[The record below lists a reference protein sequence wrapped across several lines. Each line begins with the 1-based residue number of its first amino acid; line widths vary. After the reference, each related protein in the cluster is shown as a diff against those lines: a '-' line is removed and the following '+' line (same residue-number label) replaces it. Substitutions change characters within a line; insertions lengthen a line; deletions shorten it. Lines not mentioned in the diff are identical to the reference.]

1 VLYTAPS
8 SPPTGLSATILS
20 PTSLSI
26 SWSPLSGDVNGYV
39 IQYTGGQP
47 VMVNG
52 EDSSSRVLEG
62 LTQGTAYQINIY
74 SYSDLLSSTSTN
86 ILILLHGSY
95 LINVLIVINIII

>member
-1 VLYTAPS
+1 MLYTAPS
-8 SPPTGLSATILS
+8 FPPTGLLATILS

-52 EDSSSRVLEG
+52 EDSSSSVLEG
-62 LTQGTAYQINIY
+62 LTQGTTYQINIY

-86 ILILLHGSY
+86 ISVLLDCK
-95 LINVLIVINIII
+95 